1 MNKELLMPSMMCV
14 APDRVAETV
23 KIFEEERIDALH
35 IDVMDGSFVPNYA
48 LGTDYCRHLKKL
60 SAIPLDFHL
69 MIDRPEDK
77 LSWFP
82 IEKGDFVSIHAESTH
97 HLQRAIDRAAAL
109 GAKPIAAINPATPLC
124 MVEEVL
130 DCVYAILIMT
140 VNPGYAGQKI
150 IPSTIKKI
158 AALRQ
163 MLDESGH
170 EHVHI
175 QADGNIS
182 YANLPA
188 IRAAGCDMYVVGSSG
203 FLGSSEEGAIRTGI
217 ARFREKPPIK

>member
-1 MNKELLMPSMMCV
+1 MFTGMLMPSMMCV

-23 KIFEEERIDALH
+23 RIFEEEKIDALH

-60 SAIPLDFHL
+60 TDIPLDFHL

-82 IEKGDFVSIHAESTH
+82 IEEGDFVSIHAESTH
-97 HLQRAIDRAAAL
+97 HLQRAIDRANAL
-109 GAKPIAAINPATPLC
+109 GAKTIAAINPATPIA
-124 MVEEVL
+124 MVEEVM
-130 DCVYAILIMT
+130 DCIYAVLVMT

-158 AALRQ
+158 AALRK
-163 MLDESGH
+163 MLDETGH
-170 EHVHI
+170 SHVRI
-175 QADGNIS
+175 QVDGNIS

-188 IRAAGCDMYVVGSSG
+188 VREAGGDMYVVGSSG
-203 FLGSSEEGAIRTGI
+203 FLGSPEEAAIRAGI
-217 ARFREKPPIK
+217 ARFR